1 MQGRA
6 GDSFPPDP
14 SVQAAPLPLELYH
27 PVRDELVVG
36 WGGGWEG
43 VGYHPTHFRF
53 SSGSAVVAES
63 PRDEGEVGYVK
74 QGQNSQATR
83 G

>member
-1 MQGRA
+1 MTLSLLTLERRLWPTQPA
-6 GDSFPPDP
+6 TLS
-14 SVQAAPLPLELYH
+14 LELYH
-27 PVRDELVVG
+27 PVRDKLMVG
-36 WGGGWEG
+36 WGWWEG

-53 SSGSAVVAES
+53 SSSSAAVAES
-63 PRDEGEVGYVK
+63 PGDEGEVGYVK